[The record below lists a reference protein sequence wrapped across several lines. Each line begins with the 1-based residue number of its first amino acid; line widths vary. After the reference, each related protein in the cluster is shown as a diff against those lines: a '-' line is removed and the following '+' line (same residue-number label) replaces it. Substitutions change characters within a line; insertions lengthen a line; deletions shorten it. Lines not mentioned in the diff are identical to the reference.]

1 MGAINYSDEYIEKVF
16 YLWYENGKTTGSG
29 LIALLPQEDGR
40 TPSVFTIKD
49 WVVTKGWMERA
60 DALDAELSRALDNK
74 MIDKRIKMYEE
85 QVEVADELLRR
96 GREFLANEGAIKTG
110 AEALRAIDLGLAT
123 KRISVG
129 ASEAYE
135 KISQMSDEDIDKE
148 LRKLLG
154 KPKTN
159 EDDIVEATVTESD
172 TESK

>member
-29 LIALLPQEDGR
+29 LISLLQAEDGR

-49 WVVTKGWMERA
+49 WVATKGWMERA
-60 DALDAELSRALDNK
+60 DALDAELSRALDGK

-85 QVEVADELLRR
+85 QVEIADELLKR
-96 GREFLANEGAIKTG
+96 GREFLASEIGIRTG

-123 KRISVG
+123 KRVSVG

-135 KISQMSDEDIDKE
+135 KISKMSDEDIAKE
-148 LRKLLG
+148 LRNLLG
-154 KPKTN
+154 KPKVD
-159 EDDIVEATVTESD
+159 EDNIVDATITD

>member
-1 MGAINYSDEYIEKVF
+1 MGSASYSDEYIETVF

-29 LIALLPQEDGR
+29 LSALLPTEDGR
-40 TPSVFTIKD
+40 TPSLLTIKD
-49 WVVTKGWMERA
+49 WIATKGWMERA
-60 DALDAELSRALDNK
+60 DALDAEVARSLDSQ
-74 MIDKRIKMYEE
+74 MINKRIKMYEE
-85 QVEVADELLRR
+85 QVEVADELLKR
-96 GREFLANEGAIKTG
+96 GRAFLASEGAIKTG